1 MFLVIFNMFLFVA
14 LMNFLDGNTTIGIT
28 FLLLGLSFFLLSTT
42 HLKSHSLSSFYK
54 LFYISMEERYLV

>member
-1 MFLVIFNMFLFVA
+1 MIKKNKEKFIFTCFLLSSICILFVA

-42 HLKSHSLSSFYK
+42 HLKKGHS
-54 LFYISMEERYLV
+54 